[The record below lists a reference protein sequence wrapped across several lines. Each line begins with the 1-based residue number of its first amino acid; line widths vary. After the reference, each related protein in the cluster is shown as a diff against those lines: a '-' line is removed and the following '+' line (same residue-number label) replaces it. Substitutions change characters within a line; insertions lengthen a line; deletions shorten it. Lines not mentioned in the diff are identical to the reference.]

1 MKEICTKVAY
11 LTFIVRPN
19 GIPDTSN
26 LYSGQQWD
34 FGSLVVHISIVVKE
48 GGNSTIG
55 IYYSQDR
62 VEVKRSNQ

>member
-1 MKEICTKVAY
+1 
-11 LTFIVRPN
+11 
-19 GIPDTSN
+19 

-62 VEVKRSNQ
+62 VEVNRSNQWNERGNPTVGDNLTSAMESRFSGGQ